1 MAKIYMSPSTQHANI
16 GYGNYGSEEKR
27 MNQVADVACRCLTES
42 GIEWRRNEPDMTLV
56 EVAND
61 SNRYKPDFHFAIH
74 SNAGGG
80 QGAEALIYSLGGE
93 SERFAKILYSK
104 ISALTP
110 TKDRGIKV
118 MPELYELKYTKAKA
132 CIIEVAFHDNKND
145 AEFIANNI
153 QEIGIALS
161 KGICEYFDVKFKSP
175 YEPDYKTMYEE
186 AKRKLDQ
193 IREIGGWVDGK

>member
-1 MAKIYMSPSTQHANI
+1 MPKIYISPSTQHANI
-16 GYGNYGSEEKR
+16 GFGGYGSEEKQ
-27 MNQVADVACRCLTES
+27 MNLVADVVCKCLTES
-42 GIEWRRNEPDMTLV
+42 GIEWKRNEPDMTLV

-80 QGAEALIYSLGGE
+80 RGTEALIYSLSRE
-93 SERFAKILYSK
+93 SERFANIIYSK

-132 CIIEVAFHDNKND
+132 CIIEIAFHDNKGD
-145 AEFIANNI
+145 AEFIMKNI
-153 QEIGIALS
+153 QEIGIALAQ
-161 KGICEYFDVKFKSP
+161 GICEYFGVELKNP
-175 YEPDYKTMYEE
+175 YEINYKALYEE
-186 AKRKLDQ
+186 SERKLDQ
-193 IREIGGWVDGK
+193 IRKIGGWDNGR